1 MAFLVNSRFLPL
13 SFSLSLSFAILHLS
27 ALLFINL
34 ARGLAPIALIPRA
47 SHVRYPHNFHS
58 CFLQPPTLPF
68 ASEFFSPFLAPW
80 IQFAQRLG
88 HTASASFHLC
98 ALLSTGFPRF
108 YDFYFFSYALFLRRR
123 NFDFESFSLQIYI
136 EKSRKCALNTALKFW
151 TDKDSA
157 TKLFL
162 PLWNSRLNFCLLTR

>member
-108 YDFYFFSYALFLRRR
+108 YDFYFFSYALFLRILIL
-123 NFDFESFSLQIYI
+123 NHSLFRYTSKNR
-136 EKSRKCALNTALKFW
+136 ENAHW
-151 TDKDSA
+151 T
-157 TKLFL
+157 L
-162 PLWNSRLNFCLLTR
+162 RLNFGQTKTQRRSYFCRFEIRGLIFVC